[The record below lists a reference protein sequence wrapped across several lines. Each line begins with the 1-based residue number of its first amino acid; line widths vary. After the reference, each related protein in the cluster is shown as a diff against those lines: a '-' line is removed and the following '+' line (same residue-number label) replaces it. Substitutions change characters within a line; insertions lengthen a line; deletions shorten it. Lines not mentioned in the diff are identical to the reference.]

1 MAVQAEIKWRDTVV
15 ASLDRVDVGSAS
27 EFRGN
32 INNNTTQVAEA
43 FNTISKEYVTQVDN
57 ELQMLK
63 DQGDAELAS
72 IIAQGDT
79 EVKEVETA
87 GQVQVHTVEK
97 LAGTKINLIF
107 AGTEAE
113 KEAYIQTLDPD
124 LKVYVWIDTA
134 DGTTTTTE
142 TDSTSDETII

>member
-1 MAVQAEIKWRDTVV
+1 MAVQAQIKWRDTVV
-15 ASLDRVDVGSAS
+15 AELSRVDVGSAS
-27 EFRGN
+27 EFRSN
-32 INNNTTQVAEA
+32 INTNTTSVADA

-63 DQGDAELAS
+63 DQGDVERAS
-72 IIAQGDT
+72 IETTGEAKI
-79 EVKEVETA
+79 EEVETA
-87 GQVQVHTVEK
+87 GRVQVQTVEK

-113 KEAYIQTLDPD
+113 KDAYIQTLDPN

-134 DGTTTTTE
+134 DGTATTTT
-142 TDSTSDETII
+142 

>member
-27 EFRGN
+27 EFRAN

-63 DQGDAELAS
+63 DQGDAERAS

-79 EVKEVETA
+79 EVAEVESV
-87 GQVQVHTVEK
+87 GRVQIQTVEK
-97 LAGTKINLIF
+97 LAGTKLNLMF
-107 AGTEAE
+107 VGTEAE
-113 KEAYIQTLDPD
+113 RDAYIQTLDPD
-124 LKVYVWIDTA
+124 LKVYMWFDTA

-142 TDSTSDETII
+142 TTSDSETTA

>member
-43 FNTISKEYVTQVDN
+43 FNTISKEYVKQVDN

-79 EVKEVETA
+79 EVAEVETA
-87 GQVQVHTVEK
+87 GQAQVHTVEK

-113 KEAYIQTLDPD
+113 KEAYIQTLDPN
-124 LKVYVWIDTA
+124 LKVYVWIDT
-134 DGTTTTTE
+134 GNGNTTTK
-142 TDSTSDETII
+142 TDSTSDETTV